1 MSHKFAPFRNSEF
14 SVSDD
19 LQKFDLKDQ
28 VFVWADFST
37 RRTTCPVSHR
47 SRNVKLP
54 YFAFTHRSQSLNI
67 LINLYTRGGGYNT
80 KFLFGVLG
88 SSHNFRVLG
97 VVKVKS
103 AKKFRKIS
111 KQEAKKPPPPRF
123 FPFLRNFTTR

>member
-1 MSHKFAPFRNSEF
+1 MNSEF

-37 RRTTCPVSHR
+37 WRPTCPVSHR

-67 LINLYTRGGGYNT
+67 LINLYKREGGYNT
-80 KFLFGVLG
+80 KFFLG
-88 SSHNFRVLG
+88 YLVF
-97 VVKVKS
+97 
-103 AKKFRKIS
+103 
-111 KQEAKKPPPPRF
+111 
-123 FPFLRNFTTR
+123 